1 MGREQLHAWV
11 VQVPGN
17 GYIEERRL
25 YFDANRVRVES
36 QLRVIWNDG
45 TRSTRV
51 ITFLPGGG
59 VRSEGEL
66 SYPDD
71 TQVSVRF
78 HDDGTWEIAHR
89 QLGSDDVTTWRYN
102 ADGSAL
108 VKETRPCHDLESY
121 GGVMKRW
128 SVRPD
133 GSPAADLEMWE
144 ELVENADGQHSTIHT
159 KENADGTWT
168 VTTKVWDASGN
179 LVREDQT
186 THRPSTA
193 PAPPASPTSTAP
205 TTPTPTGATDA
216 ARIEISGTSRLP
228 EPSLAMGAGWA
239 GSVPPAVAHITD
251 RWHEYPPGVVTFLGS
266 EASVEER

>member
-1 MGREQLHAWV
+1 MGREQLHSWV

-45 TRSTRV
+45 TRSTQV
-51 ITFLPGGG
+51 NTFLPGGG
-59 VRSEGEL
+59 VTSEGEL

-71 TQVSVRF
+71 TQASVRF

-89 QLGSDDVTTWRYN
+89 QVGSDDVTTWRYN
-102 ADGSAL
+102 ADGAAL
-108 VKETRPCHDLESY
+108 VKETRPCHDLESH
-121 GGVMKRW
+121 GGVMKTW
-128 SVRPD
+128 NVRPD
-133 GSPAADLEMWE
+133 GSPAGDLEMWE

-186 THRPSTA
+186 THLPATATA
-193 PAPPASPTSTAP
+193 PDPPTATTP
-205 TTPTPTGATDA
+205 TTPTPTAASDA
-216 ARIEISGTSRLP
+216 SRIEISGTSRLP
-228 EPSLAMGAGWA
+228 EPSLAKGAGWA
-239 GSVPPAVAHITD
+239 GSVPPEVAHITD
-251 RWHEYPPGVVTFLGS
+251 RWHEYPPGVITYLGS
-266 EASVEER
+266 EASVKEQ

>member
-25 YFDANRVRVES
+25 YFDANHVRVET

-45 TRSTRV
+45 TRSTQV

-59 VRSEGEL
+59 ITSEGEL
-66 SYPDD
+66 NYPDD
-71 TQVSVRF
+71 TRVSVRF
-78 HDDGTWEIAHR
+78 DDDGTWEIAHR

-108 VKETRPCHDLESY
+108 VKETRPCHDLESH
-121 GGVMKRW
+121 GGVMKTW
-128 SVRPD
+128 NVRPD
-133 GSPAADLEMWE
+133 GSPAGDLEMWE

-159 KENADGTWT
+159 KKNADGTWT

-186 THRPSTA
+186 SHRPATA
-193 PAPPASPTSTAP
+193 PAPAPPTATTP
-205 TTPTPTGATDA
+205 TTPTPTAVTDA
-216 ARIEISGTSRLP
+216 ARIAISGTSRLP
-228 EPSLAMGAGWA
+228 EPSLAMGSGWA
-239 GSVPPAVAHITD
+239 GSVPPTVAHITD
-251 RWHEYPPGVVTFLGS
+251 RWHEYPPGVITYLGS
-266 EASVEER
+266 EASVKEQ